1 MGEGVSK
8 IVKIA
13 CVIYGR
19 PLFKNKLMWYFTF
32 RSKTSADWPT
42 SHNAIYIGKQSA
54 KTCQLVQKTF
64 EIVCLSDI

>member
-1 MGEGVSK
+1 MSVKMGEGVST
-8 IVKIA
+8 IA

-32 RSKTSADWPT
+32 RSKT